1 MYLVHVE
8 GKPTLKAAER
18 LKLKKEAQ
26 ELNLDNIIASEGSE
40 LASLRACLTVVI
52 VCCFFI

>member
-1 MYLVHVE
+1 VYLVHVE